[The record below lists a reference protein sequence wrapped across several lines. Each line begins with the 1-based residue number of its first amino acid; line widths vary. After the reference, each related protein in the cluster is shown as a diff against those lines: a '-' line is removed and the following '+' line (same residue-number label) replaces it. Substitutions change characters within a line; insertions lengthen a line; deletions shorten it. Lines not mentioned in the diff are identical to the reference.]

1 LAMRAANAPSRRA
14 SAPAWASWS
23 IGGSKSGEEE
33 RATVVVRRCS
43 LGNQNS
49 NLITRASGVR
59 VPSGPTINP
68 RSRCEVSSS
77 KGDIQGGGMMVPMGE
92 NSGKTAKRGRG
103 RPFQPGQSGNPG
115 GRPKE
120 DAPVRDL
127 ARQHTAEA
135 IRKLATM

>member
-1 LAMRAANAPSRRA
+1 
-14 SAPAWASWS
+14 
-23 IGGSKSGEEE
+23 
-33 RATVVVRRCS
+33 
-43 LGNQNS
+43 
-49 NLITRASGVR
+49 
-59 VPSGPTINP
+59 
-68 RSRCEVSSS
+68 
-77 KGDIQGGGMMVPMGE
+77 MVPMGE

-135 IRKLATM
+135 IRKLTTIMRSGKQEQAAALTLDQLLRGTGR